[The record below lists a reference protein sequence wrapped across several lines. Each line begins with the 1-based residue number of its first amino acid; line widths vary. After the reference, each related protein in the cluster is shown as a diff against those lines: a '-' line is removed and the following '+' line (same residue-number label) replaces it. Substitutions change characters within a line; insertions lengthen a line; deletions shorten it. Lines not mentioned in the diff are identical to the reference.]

1 MRLGPARTFKG
12 MRGLQLGRTR
22 KVGMLLALGTAVISG
37 FAIFINSYGI
47 RAWADQGLSTATY
60 TTAKN
65 VVAALLVGGLL
76 FVMSARKSDEGLTRP
91 IRRSQW
97 LGLAA
102 VGLIGGSIPFLLF
115 FEGLARA
122 SSSQAAFLHKT
133 LLIWVVL
140 LGVPILKERLNIG
153 HVAALGLLV
162 AGQVT
167 LGGGITDLTM
177 GGGEVMVLGATL
189 MWSVE
194 VVVAKKLLSG
204 MSALTVGTAR
214 MAIGGVVLVGYGL
227 ATGAFAGMGAI
238 GFGQWGWALV
248 TGLVLTG
255 YVATWYSALARAQ
268 AVDVTAVL
276 VFGAV
281 ITATLNS
288 GFKGVAL
295 APSGIGIFLVSA
307 GAGWI
312 FLQAFLHSGE
322 LSR

>member
-1 MRLGPARTFKG
+1 
-12 MRGLQLGRTR
+12 
-22 KVGMLLALGTAVISG
+22 MLLALGTAIISG
-37 FAIFINSYGI
+37 FAIFINSYGV
-47 RAWADQGLSTATY
+47 RAWAEEGLSTATY

-65 VVAALLVGGLL
+65 MVAALLVGGLL
-76 FVMSARKSDEGLTRP
+76 FLFSARKSSEGFTRP
-91 IRRSQW
+91 TRRSQW

-133 LLIWVVL
+133 LLIWVVVL
-140 LGVPILKERLNIG
+140 AVPILKERLSIG

-162 AGQVT
+162 AGQLT
-167 LGGGITDLTM
+167 LAGGITDLAL
-177 GGGEVMVLGATL
+177 GGGEIMVLGATL

-194 VVVAKKLLSG
+194 VIVAKKLLSG

-214 MAIGGVVLVGYGL
+214 MALGAVVLVGYGL
-227 ATGAFAGMGAI
+227 ATGAFAGIAAI
-238 GFGQWGWALV
+238 GFEQWGWALA
-248 TGLVLTG
+248 TGVVLSG

-268 AVDVTAVL
+268 AIDVTAVL

-281 ITATLNS
+281 ITATLRS
-288 GFKGVAL
+288 GFEGAAL
-295 APSGIGIFLVSA
+295 APSGIGLALVA
-307 GAGWI
+307 VGASWI
-312 FLQAFLHSGE
+312 LLRALLQAGQ